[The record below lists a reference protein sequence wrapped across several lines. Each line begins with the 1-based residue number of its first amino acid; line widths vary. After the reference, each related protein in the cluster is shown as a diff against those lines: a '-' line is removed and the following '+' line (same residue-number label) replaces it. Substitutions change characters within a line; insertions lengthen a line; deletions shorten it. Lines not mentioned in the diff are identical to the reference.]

1 MAAVTQRVSN
11 YLGGVSKQS
20 DDKKLPGQVTELING
35 YPDVTIGLTK
45 RPGFKFIATLK
56 NASGTAYSST
66 SLDGAR
72 WFYINR
78 DTDTEKYIGC
88 ITPKV
93 DNVNGTILVWNAITG
108 DPCTVNTTTHHSAW
122 ATNTEYAVGDRVLS
136 DNGKVYECIIP
147 GTTAGTTAPAGTG
160 TSIADVV
167 ASIVRSDS
175 MTYSIGDVVSYAF
188 TTDSSDHYNQ
198 GGSGESHNKL
208 YKCSQAG
215 TVIANYDEGQLK
227 ANPSGTNVQWGVG
240 SNPITKWDFFCHT
253 VHWKYVYNITDY
265 FNGTRNNYDVL
276 TVQDTS
282 IITNNNVTATAEA
295 TPTKPWLRTRQTLLY
310 NDAAIHTNNYHLMG
324 PLAPH
329 TNDAVTTA
337 GGKWTFKFHR
347 NDGTT
352 AVRSGIHITRA
363 TQIGGTNDMEFNNS
377 VTLTQF
383 LSTMGDRILSES
395 IKKDIGFGNSPETDY
410 HGYGCLNFVVVNN
423 TIQLDCT
430 ADKADP
436 DNSERRYFAVEVLND
451 DIPVTMASNLVDG
464 YGQDVPVLKA
474 PYAASTQLVTTFE
487 ENAATVASLP
497 ATSFHNHIWHVS
509 NSASLDE
516 EKYWVKFKADD
527 EVQTAISSGYWVETI
542 DPNVF
547 PGLVEHTM
555 PHELVNTAA
564 NTFTFRPITFTK
576 RLAGDDLTNPA
587 PSFIDKK
594 IEKTFY
600 HSNRLGF
607 LAGDNVILS
616 QNGEPFNFFY
626 ITARKLTHDDPID
639 LACQTTRPTSLKNV
653 LPTAGGLILFSK
665 NQQFIMLSENDGVLS
680 PLTASTKAISNFEL
694 DTSVEPVDFG
704 SYFNFLTKTPGQTRV
719 FSMVFQGKEDPPKS
733 LDISTVVGTWIPTT
747 IDNFV
752 ASVQSQLL
760 ALSSQSSRD
769 IYAFRTYNDGE
780 KPIMQSWFKWQL
792 PGTVQHINI
801 DNDDFYA
808 ITKQGGNWTI
818 SLANLTQS
826 PDDAIIVNNNGDKIN
841 PCMDLYKAAT
851 EVRYKSV
858 ESITITAGG
867 SGYTSAPTVTF
878 SAAPEAANTATG
890 TAVISNGAVTGITM
904 TKRGS
909 GYTAAPT
916 ISFSGG
922 GGSNAAATSTINSN
936 DLSRCYLPFTDDTN
950 LNPVIVVAGDTSGG
964 TYTES
969 GFTITPTRGS
979 DSAGSYFSVPG
990 KDLATVAS
998 NVIVGYRYDF
1008 DVTLPKTYFYDGN
1021 QRSDYTASLTLAR
1034 MKFAV
1039 GLSGMMGFK
1048 LKIKGRNEWY
1058 SINPVV
1064 TADNYLADDVPL
1076 DEHSV
1081 FTVPIHQRTENTEVR
1096 LFNDSPFPVSL
1107 NSMMWEGNYS
1117 PRFYRRT

>member
-56 NASGTAYSST
+56 NASGTAYSGT

-93 DNVNGTILVWNAITG
+93 GSTNGNIFVWNAITG
-108 DPCTVNTTTHHSAW
+108 APCTVNTTTHHSAW
-122 ATNTEYAVGDRVLS
+122 TTNTVYAVGDRVIS
-136 DNGKVYECIIP
+136 DNGKIYECIIP
-147 GTTAGTTAPAGTG
+147 GTSGSATPTGTG
-160 TSIADVV
+160 TSIADHT
-167 ASIVRSDS
+167 SSFS
-175 MTYSIGDVVSYAF
+175 TGHTYSVGDVRQYDW
-188 TTDSSDHYNQ
+188 TTASSDKHDS

-208 YKCSQAG
+208 YKCVQAG
-215 TVIANYDEGQLK
+215 
-227 ANPSGTNVQWGVG
+227 SGSGGNHNNFKNSPAGTGIDFGN
-240 SNPITKWDFFCHT
+240 SKWDFLSHT
-253 VHWKYVYNITDY
+253 VHWKYVYHITDY
-265 FNGTRNNYDVL
+265 FNGTRDNFDVL

-282 IITNNNVTATAEA
+282 IITNNNVTTTAEA
-295 TPTKPWLRTRQTLLY
+295 TPTKPWLRTRQTILY
-310 NDAAIHTNNYHLMG
+310 NDAAIVDGRYHMMG
-324 PLAPH
+324 PSTPH
-329 TNDAVTTA
+329 YCASSSFTMPAAA
-337 GGKWTFKFHR
+337 GSWTFKFHR

-352 AVRSGIHITRA
+352 VVRSGIHITDV
-363 TQIGGTNDMEFNNS
+363 TTSTNSNCDTEFVAS
-377 VTLTQF
+377 ITLSDF
-383 LSTMGDRILSES
+383 LTKLGNRIVAES
-395 IKKDIGFGNSPETDY
+395 RKKDVGFASSYVDDIEQ
-410 HGYGCLNFVVVNN
+410 GYGVLESTIVNG

-430 ADKADP
+430 SGQSNASDRTRK
-436 DNSERRYFAVEVLND
+436 YFAVEILNE
-451 DIPVTMASNLVDG
+451 DIPITISSSN
-464 YGQDVPVLKA
+464 VLQRA
-474 PYAASTQLVTTFE
+474 YDASTQLCTTFE
-487 ENAATVASLP
+487 ENAATAASLP
-497 ATSFHNHIWHVS
+497 ANAFHNHIWHVS

-516 EKYWVKFKADD
+516 DDYWVQFKAND
-527 EVQTAISSGYWVETI
+527 EVQNAETSGYWVETV

-547 PGLVEHTM
+547 PGVEEHTM

-564 NTFTFRPITFTK
+564 NTFTYRPITFTK
-576 RLAGDDLTNPA
+576 RLAGDDLTNPV

-616 QNGEPFNFFY
+616 QAGEPFNFFH
-626 ITARKLTHDDPID
+626 ITARTQSAADPID

-665 NQQFIMLSENDGVLS
+665 NQQFIMLSENDGILS
-680 PLTASTKAISNFEL
+680 PLTTSTKAISNFEL
-694 DTSVEPVDFG
+694 DTSIEPVDFG

-719 FSMVFQGKEDPPKS
+719 FSMVFQGQENPPKS

-808 ITKQGGNWTI
+808 VTKQGGNWTI

-841 PCMDLYKAAT
+841 PCMDLYKAAS
-851 EVRYKSV
+851 SV
-858 ESITITAGG
+858 A
-867 SGYTSAPTVTF
+867 YD
-878 SAAPEAANTATG
+878 AT
-890 TAVISNGAVTGITM
+890 
-904 TKRGS
+904 
-909 GYTAAPT
+909 
-916 ISFSGG
+916 
-922 GGSNAAATSTINSN
+922 N
-936 DLSRCYLPFTDDTN
+936 DLSKCYLPFTDDTN
-950 LNPVIVVAGDTSGG
+950 LDPIIVIAGDTSGG
-964 TYTES
+964 TYAES
-969 GFTITPTRGS
+969 GFTITPSRGS
-979 DSAGSYFSVPG
+979 DGTGSYFSVPG
-990 KDLATVAS
+990 KNLTSVAS
-998 NVIVGYRYDF
+998 NVILGYRYDF

-1048 LKIKGRNEWY
+1048 LKIKGRDEWY

>member
-56 NASGTAYSST
+56 NASGTAYSGT

-93 DNVNGTILVWNAITG
+93 GSTNGNIFVWNAITG
-108 DPCTVNTTTHHSAW
+108 AACTVNTTTHHSAW
-122 ATNTEYAVGDRVLS
+122 TTNTVYAVGDRVLS

-147 GTTAGTTAPAGTG
+147 GTSGDTTPTGTG
-160 TSIADVV
+160 TSIADHTTEL
-167 ASIVRSDS
+167 AHN
-175 MTYSIGDVVSYAF
+175 TNYSVGDVRQYDW
-188 TTDSSDHYNQ
+188 TTASSDKFDD

-215 TVIANYDEGQLK
+215 SAS
-227 ANPSGTNVQWGVG
+227 SGTGYSTFLNAPSTSSIVFG
-240 SNPITKWDFFCHT
+240 SSKWDFFCHT

-265 FNGTRNNYDVL
+265 FNGTRTNFDVL

-282 IITNNNVTATAEA
+282 ILTNNNVTATAEA

-310 NDAAIHTNNYHLMG
+310 NDDAIHTDKYHIMG
-324 PLAPH
+324 PDTPH
-329 TNDAVTTA
+329 DSASITPAA
-337 GGKWTFKFHR
+337 GSWTFKFHR

-352 AVRSGIHITRA
+352 VVRSGIHITSVQA
-363 TQIGGTNDMEFNNS
+363 LNFSNDTVFD
-377 VTLTQF
+377 
-383 LSTMGDRILSES
+383 STRSLADFIIILGDRILLES
-395 IKKDIGFGNSPETDY
+395 RKKDVGFGQGPSNDY
-410 HGYGCLNFVVVNN
+410 HGYGCLSYSIVNGA
-423 TIQLDCT
+423 IQLDCT
-430 ADKADP
+430 SDGNNP
-436 DNSERRYFAVEVLND
+436 TTSERRYFAIEILNG
-451 DIPVTMASNLVDG
+451 DIPITMVGNKVAGTNLDT
-464 YGQDVPVLKA
+464 PVLKA
-474 PYAASTQLVTTFE
+474 PYAASTQLVNTFE
-487 ENAATVASLP
+487 ENAATAASLP
-497 ATSFHNHIWHVS
+497 ATSFHNHIWHVT

-516 EKYWVKFKADD
+516 DDYWVKFKADD
-527 EVQTAISSGYWVETI
+527 EIQTAISAGYWVETI

-547 PGLVEHTM
+547 PGLAEHTM

-564 NTFTFRPITFTK
+564 NTFTYRPITFTK
-576 RLAGDDLTNPA
+576 RLSGDDLTNPA

-616 QNGEPFNFFY
+616 QAGEPFNFFH
-626 ITARKLTHDDPID
+626 ITARTQSAADPID
-639 LACQTTRPTSLKNV
+639 LACQTTRPTALKNV

-665 NQQFIMLSENDGVLS
+665 NQQFIMLSENDGILS
-680 PLTASTKAISNFEL
+680 PLTTSTKAISNFEL

-719 FSMVFQGKEDPPKS
+719 FSMVFQGQENPPKS

-760 ALSSQSSRD
+760 ALSSQSSRN

-801 DNDDFYA
+801 DNDDFYSV
-808 ITKQGGNWTI
+808 TKQGGNWTI

-841 PCMDLYKAAT
+841 PCMDLYKAAS
-851 EVRYKSV
+851 SV
-858 ESITITAGG
+858 V
-867 SGYTSAPTVTF
+867 YD
-878 SAAPEAANTATG
+878 AT
-890 TAVISNGAVTGITM
+890 
-904 TKRGS
+904 
-909 GYTAAPT
+909 
-916 ISFSGG
+916 
-922 GGSNAAATSTINSN
+922 N
-936 DLSRCYLPFTDDTN
+936 DLSKCYLPFTDDTN
-950 LNPVIVVAGDTSGG
+950 LDPVIVIAGDTSGG
-964 TYTES
+964 TYSES
-969 GFTITPTRGS
+969 GFTITPSRGS
-979 DSAGSYFSVPG
+979 DGTGSYFSVPG
-990 KDLATVAS
+990 KNLTTVAS

-1048 LKIKGRNEWY
+1048 LKIKGRDEWY

>member
-20 DDKKLPGQVTELING
+20 DDKKIPGQVTELING

-56 NASGTAYSST
+56 NASGTAYSGT
-66 SLDGAR
+66 SLDGAK

-93 DNVNGTILVWNAITG
+93 GSTNGTILVWNAITG
-108 DPCTVNTTTHHSAW
+108 AACTVNTTTHHSAW

-147 GTTAGTTAPAGTG
+147 GTSGDTTPTGTG
-160 TSIADVV
+160 TSIVDHTTELAHN
-167 ASIVRSDS
+167 
-175 MTYSIGDVVSYAF
+175 TNYSVGDVRQYDW
-188 TTDSSDHYNQ
+188 TTISSDHYDQ

-215 TVIANYDEGQLK
+215 SAS
-227 ANPSGTNVQWGVG
+227 SGTGYSTFLNAPSTSGIVFG
-240 SNPITKWDFFCHT
+240 SSKWDFLCHT

-282 IITNNNVTATAEA
+282 ILTNNNVTTTAEA
-295 TPTKPWLRTRQTLLY
+295 TPTKPWLRTRQTLLF
-310 NDAAIHTNNYHLMG
+310 NDAAIHPNNYHLMG
-324 PLAPH
+324 PIAPH
-329 TNDAVTTA
+329 SDDAVTTA

-352 AVRSGIHITRA
+352 AVRSGIHITSVYG
-363 TQIGGTNDMEFNNS
+363 IGGNDMEFNTS
-377 VTLTQF
+377 MTVVQF
-383 LSTMGDRILSES
+383 LSKMGDRILSES
-395 IKKDIGFGNSPETDY
+395 IKKDIGFGSDAASDY
-410 HGYGCLNFVVVNN
+410 HGYGCLAFQVVNG
-423 TIQLDCT
+423 TIQIDCT
-430 ADKADP
+430 SDSTQVADGDKQ
-436 DNSERRYFAVEVLND
+436 RRYFAIEILND
-451 DIPVTMASNLVDG
+451 DIPVTIASHLVTG
-464 YGQDVPVLKA
+464 YGSDVPVLRA
-474 PYAASTQLVTTFE
+474 PFAASTQLVTTFQ
-487 ENAATVASLP
+487 ENAATAASLP
-497 ATSFHNHIWHVS
+497 ATSFHNHIWHVT

-516 EKYWVKFKADD
+516 DDYWVKFKSDD
-527 EVQTAISSGYWVETI
+527 EIQSVSSAGYWVETV

-564 NTFTFRPITFTK
+564 NTFTYRPITFTK

-616 QNGEPFNFFY
+616 QAGEPFNFFH
-626 ITARKLTHDDPID
+626 ITARAQSAADPID

-665 NQQFIMLSENDGVLS
+665 NQQFIMLSENDGILS
-680 PLTASTKAISNFEL
+680 PLTTSTKAISNFEL
-694 DTSVEPVDFG
+694 DTSVQPVDFG

-719 FSMVFQGKEDPPKS
+719 FSMVFQGQEDPPKS

-808 ITKQGGNWTI
+808 VTKQGGNWTI

-841 PCMDLYKAAT
+841 PCMDLYKAAS
-851 EVRYKSV
+851 SV
-858 ESITITAGG
+858 A
-867 SGYTSAPTVTF
+867 YD
-878 SAAPEAANTATG
+878 AT
-890 TAVISNGAVTGITM
+890 
-904 TKRGS
+904 
-909 GYTAAPT
+909 
-916 ISFSGG
+916 
-922 GGSNAAATSTINSN
+922 N
-936 DLSRCYLPFTDDTN
+936 DLSKCYLPFTDDTN
-950 LNPVIVVAGDTSGG
+950 LDPIIVIAGDTSGG
-964 TYTES
+964 TYAES
-969 GFTITPTRGS
+969 GFTITPGRGS
-979 DSAGSYFSVPG
+979 DGTGSYFSVPG
-990 KDLATVAS
+990 KNLTSVAS

-1058 SINPVV
+1058 NINPVV
-1064 TADNYLADDVPL
+1064 TADTYLADDVPL

>member
-20 DDKKLPGQVTELING
+20 DDKKIPGQVTELING

-56 NASGTAYSST
+56 NASGTAYSGT

-93 DNVNGTILVWNAITG
+93 GSTNGTILVWNAITG
-108 DPCTVNTTTHHSAW
+108 AACTVNTTTHHSAW
-122 ATNTEYAVGDRVLS
+122 ATNTEYKFGDRVIS

-147 GTTAGTTAPAGTG
+147 GTTSGTTAPTGTG
-160 TSIADVV
+160 TSIADF
-167 ASIVRSDS
+167 
-175 MTYSIGDVVSYAF
+175 VSSLDGLSGGISYNVG
-188 TTDSSDHYNQ
+188 TIRQYDWIINSSNHYEQ
-198 GGSGESHNKL
+198 GGSEQSYNKL

-215 TVIANYDEGQLK
+215 SVSQGESLGSFQSS
-227 ANPSGTNVQWGVG
+227 PSGTSISYGT
-240 SNPITKWDFFCHT
+240 SKWDFFSNT
-253 VHWKYVYNITDY
+253 VHWKYVYHITDY

-282 IITNNNVTATAEA
+282 IITNNNVTTTAEA

-310 NDAAIHTNNYHLMG
+310 NDAPIHSKKYHLMG
-324 PLAPH
+324 PGTP
-329 TNDAVTTA
+329 NSTA
-337 GGKWTFKFHR
+337 GQDAAGSWTFKFHR

-352 AVRSGIHITRA
+352 VVRSGIHITHAIQASGTSMFLYYEKTLGQFVVDLGNRIVA
-363 TQIGGTNDMEFNNS
+363 ESRKADVGFGTNASD
-377 VTLTQF
+377 
-383 LSTMGDRILSES
+383 
-395 IKKDIGFGNSPETDY
+395 DY
-410 HGYGCLNFVVVNN
+410 HGYGCLTATFING

-430 ADKADP
+430 SDGKNANTTLP
-436 DNSERRYFAVEVLND
+436 EGQRRYFAVEVSNG
-451 DIPVTMASNLVDG
+451 DIPITMSASNSTSSMSG
-464 YGQDVPVLKA
+464 GTENVLKTGFD
-474 PYAASTQLVTTFE
+474 ASTQLVTTFE
-487 ENAATVASLP
+487 ENAATAASLP
-497 ATSFHNHIWHVS
+497 ATSFHNHIWHVT

-516 EKYWVKFKADD
+516 DNYWVKFKADD
-527 EVQTAISSGYWVETI
+527 EVQTSDSSGYWVETV

-616 QNGEPFNFFY
+616 QAGEPFNFFH
-626 ITARKLTHDDPID
+626 ITARAQSAADPID

-665 NQQFIMLSENDGVLS
+665 NQQFIMLSENDGILS
-680 PLTASTKAISNFEL
+680 PLSTSTKAISNFEL
-694 DTSVEPVDFG
+694 DTSVQPVDFG

-719 FSMVFQGKEDPPKS
+719 FSMVFQGQENPPKS

-780 KPIMQSWFKWQL
+780 KPIMQSWFKWKL

-808 ITKQGGNWTI
+808 VTKQGGNWTI

-841 PCMDLYKAAT
+841 PCMDLYKAAS
-851 EVRYKSV
+851 SV
-858 ESITITAGG
+858 A
-867 SGYTSAPTVTF
+867 YD
-878 SAAPEAANTATG
+878 AT
-890 TAVISNGAVTGITM
+890 
-904 TKRGS
+904 
-909 GYTAAPT
+909 
-916 ISFSGG
+916 
-922 GGSNAAATSTINSN
+922 N
-936 DLSRCYLPFTDDTN
+936 DLSKCYLPFTDDTN
-950 LNPVIVVAGDTSGG
+950 LDPIIVIAGDTSGG
-964 TYTES
+964 TYAES
-969 GFTITPTRGS
+969 GFTITPGRGS
-979 DSAGSYFSVPG
+979 DGTGSYFSVPG
-990 KDLATVAS
+990 KNLTSVAS

-1048 LKIKGRNEWY
+1048 IKNKGMDEWY
-1058 SINPVV
+1058 NINPVV

-1076 DEHSV
+1076 NEHSV

>member
-56 NASGTAYSST
+56 NASGTSYSGT

-93 DNVNGTILVWNAITG
+93 GSTNGNILVWNAITG
-108 DPCTVNTTTHHSAW
+108 AACTVNTTTHHSAW
-122 ATNTEYAVGDRVLS
+122 TTNTVYAIGDRVIS

-147 GTTAGTTAPAGTG
+147 GTSGANTPTGTG
-160 TSIADVV
+160 ASIADHTT
-167 ASIVRSDS
+167 ALAAN
-175 MTYSIGDVVSYAF
+175 TAYSVGDIRQHDW
-188 TTDSSDHYNQ
+188 TTASSDKHDT
-198 GGSGESHNKL
+198 GGSGESHNHI
-208 YKCSQAG
+208 YKCTVAG
-215 TVIANYDEGQLK
+215 T
-227 ANPSGTNVQWGVG
+227 SGTG
-240 SNPITKWDFFCHT
+240 SSAFDIFLTSMHGGQTGTANFKRISYT
-253 VHWKYVYNITDY
+253 VHWKYVYHITDY
-265 FNGTRNNYDVL
+265 FNGTRNNFDVL

-282 IITNNNVTATAEA
+282 IITNNNITATAEA
-295 TPTKPWLRTRQTLLY
+295 TPTKPWLRTRQTILY
-310 NDAAIHTNNYHLMG
+310 NSAAIWDGRYHMMG
-324 PLAPH
+324 PSTPH
-329 TNDAVTTA
+329 YCSSSSFTMPAAA
-337 GGKWTFKFHR
+337 GSWTFKFHR

-352 AVRSGIHITRA
+352 VVRSGIHITDV
-363 TQIGGTNDMEFNNS
+363 TTSTNSNCDTEFTS
-377 VTLTQF
+377 SITLSDF
-383 LSTMGDRILSES
+383 LNKLGARIVAES
-395 IKKDIGFGNSPETDY
+395 RKKDVGFASNYVGDLEL
-410 HGYGCLNFVVVNN
+410 GYGVLEYTIVNG

-430 ADKADP
+430 SGQSNVSDRTRK
-436 DNSERRYFAVEVLND
+436 YFAVEILNG
-451 DIPVTMASNLVDG
+451 DIPESIGGSN
-464 YGQDVPVLKA
+464 VLQRA
-474 PYAASTQLVTTFE
+474 YDASTQLCTTFE
-487 ENAATVASLP
+487 ENAATAASLP
-497 ATSFHNHIWHVS
+497 ANAFNNHIWHVT

-516 EKYWVKFKADD
+516 DDYWVQFKSND
-527 EVQTAISSGYWVETI
+527 EVQNSESSGYWVETL

-547 PGLVEHTM
+547 PGVEEHTM
-555 PHELVNTAA
+555 PHELINTAA
-564 NTFTFRPITFTK
+564 NTFTYRPITYTK
-576 RLAGDDLTNPA
+576 RLAGDDLTNPV

-616 QNGEPFNFFY
+616 QAGEPFNFFH
-626 ITARKLTHDDPID
+626 ITARTQSAADPID

-665 NQQFIMLSENDGVLS
+665 NQQFIMLSENDGILS
-680 PLTASTKAISNFEL
+680 PLTTSTKAISNFEL
-694 DTSVEPVDFG
+694 DTNVEPVDFG

-719 FSMVFQGKEDPPKS
+719 FSMVFQGQENPPKS

-747 IDNFV
+747 IDTFV

-780 KPIMQSWFKWQL
+780 KPIMQSWFKWKL

-801 DNDDFYA
+801 DNDDFYSV
-808 ITKQGGNWTI
+808 TKQGGNWTI

-826 PDDAIIVNNNGDKIN
+826 PDDAIIVNKNGDKIN
-841 PCMDLYKAAT
+841 PCMDLYKAAS
-851 EVRYKSV
+851 SV
-858 ESITITAGG
+858 V
-867 SGYTSAPTVTF
+867 YD
-878 SAAPEAANTATG
+878 AT
-890 TAVISNGAVTGITM
+890 
-904 TKRGS
+904 
-909 GYTAAPT
+909 
-916 ISFSGG
+916 
-922 GGSNAAATSTINSN
+922 N
-936 DLSRCYLPFTDDTN
+936 DLSKCYLPFTDDTN
-950 LNPVIVVAGDTSGG
+950 LDPIIVIAGDTSGG
-964 TYTES
+964 TYAES
-969 GFTITPTRGS
+969 GFTITPGRGS
-979 DSAGSYFSVPG
+979 DGTGSYFSVPG
-990 KDLATVAS
+990 KNLTSVAS

-1048 LKIKGRNEWY
+1048 IKNKGMDEWY
-1058 SINPVV
+1058 NINPVV
-1064 TADNYLADDVPL
+1064 TADTYLADDVPL
-1076 DEHSV
+1076 NEHSV

>member
-56 NASGTAYSST
+56 NSSGTAYSGT
-66 SLDGAR
+66 SLDGAK

-93 DNVNGTILVWNAITG
+93 DSTNGNIFVWNAITG
-108 DPCTVNTTTHHSAW
+108 AACTVNTTTHHSAW
-122 ATNTEYAVGDRVLS
+122 TTNTVYKFGDRVLN
-136 DNGKVYECIIP
+136 DNGNVYECIIP
-147 GTTAGTTAPAGTG
+147 GTTAGTTAPTGTG
-160 TSIADVV
+160 TSIADDIT
-167 ASIVRSDS
+167 SSFS
-175 MTYSIGDVVSYAF
+175 TGHTYSVGDVRQYDW
-188 TTDSSDHYNQ
+188 TTASTDMYSN
-198 GGSGESHNKL
+198 GGSGESHDRI
-208 YKCSQAG
+208 YKCVNAG
-215 TVIANYDEGQLK
+215 SGSGGDHDNFKND
-227 ANPSGTNVQWGVG
+227 PSGTGIEFGN
-240 SNPITKWDFFCHT
+240 SEWDFFSYR

-265 FNGTRNNYDVL
+265 FNGTRDNYDVL

-295 TPTKPWLRTRQTLLY
+295 TPTKPWLRTRQTILY
-310 NDAAIHTNNYHLMG
+310 NSAAIHENRYHMMG
-324 PLAPH
+324 PSTPH
-329 TNDAVTTA
+329 SNPAANETA
-337 GGKWTFKFHR
+337 AGSWTFKFHR

-352 AVRSGIHITRA
+352 VTRSGIHVTSVTTDGA
-363 TQIGGTNDMEFNNS
+363 SGTYNMLFNEEY
-377 VTLTQF
+377 TLTQF
-383 LSTMGDRILSES
+383 LTHLGDRIVAES
-395 IKKDIGFGNSPETDY
+395 KKADVGFGSGTSTDY
-410 HGYGCLNFVVVNN
+410 HGYGCLAYTIVNN

-430 ADKADP
+430 SGET
-436 DNSERRYFAVEVLND
+436 NSSDRKRRYFAIEISNGNIPTSIPRSWVYDGSSD
-451 DIPVTMASNLVDG
+451 DHPNTAPD
-464 YGQDVPVLKA
+464 VLKA
-474 PYAASTQLVTTFE
+474 GYDASTQLCTTFE
-487 ENAATVASLP
+487 ENAATAASLP
-497 ATSFHNHIWHVS
+497 ANAFHNHIWHVT

-516 EKYWVKFKADD
+516 DDYWAKFKADD
-527 EVQTAISSGYWVETI
+527 EGQNTETAGYWVETL

-547 PGLVEHTM
+547 PGVVEHTM

-564 NTFTFRPITFTK
+564 NTFTYRPITFTK
-576 RLAGDDLTNPA
+576 RLAGDDLTNPV

-616 QNGEPFNFFY
+616 QAGEPFNFFH
-626 ITARKLTHDDPID
+626 ITARAQSAADPID
-639 LACQTTRPTSLKNV
+639 IACQTTRPTSLKNV

-680 PLTASTKAISNFEL
+680 PLTTSTKAISNFEL
-694 DTSVEPVDFG
+694 DTNIEPVDFG

-719 FSMVFQGKEDPPKS
+719 FSMVFQGKDDPPKS

-780 KPIMQSWFKWQL
+780 KPLMQSWFKWKL

-808 ITKQGGNWTI
+808 VTKQGGNWTM

-841 PCMDLYKAAT
+841 PCMDLYKAAS
-851 EVRYKSV
+851 SV
-858 ESITITAGG
+858 AYDTD
-867 SGYTSAPTVTF
+867 
-878 SAAPEAANTATG
+878 
-890 TAVISNGAVTGITM
+890 
-904 TKRGS
+904 
-909 GYTAAPT
+909 
-916 ISFSGG
+916 
-922 GGSNAAATSTINSN
+922 N
-936 DLSRCYLPFTDDTN
+936 DLSKCYLPFTDDTN
-950 LNPVIVVAGDTSGG
+950 LDPIIVIAGDTSGG
-964 TYTES
+964 TYAES
-969 GFTITPTRGS
+969 GFTITPGRGS
-979 DSAGSYFSVPG
+979 DGTGAYFSVPG
-990 KDLATVAS
+990 KNLTSVAS

-1008 DVTLPKTYFYDGN
+1008 DVTLPKTYFYDSN
-1021 QRSDYTASLTLAR
+1021 KRSDYTAALTLAR

-1048 LKIKGRNEWY
+1048 IKIKGRDEWY
-1058 SINPVV
+1058 NINPVV
-1064 TADNYLADDVPL
+1064 TADTYLADDVPL

>member
-20 DDKKLPGQVTELING
+20 DDKKIPGQVTELING

-56 NASGTAYSST
+56 NASGTAYSGT

-93 DNVNGTILVWNAITG
+93 GSTNGTILVWNAITG
-108 DPCTVNTTTHHSAW
+108 AACTVNTTTHHSAW

-147 GTTAGTTAPAGTG
+147 GTSGSVTPTGTGASIADHTSSFSTAHTYSVGDVRQYDWIVNSSNHHEQGGSEQSYDRIYKCVQAGSGSGGNHNNFKNSPAGTG
-160 TSIADVV
+160 IDFGNS
-167 ASIVRSDS
+167 
-175 MTYSIGDVVSYAF
+175 
-188 TTDSSDHYNQ
+188 
-198 GGSGESHNKL
+198 
-208 YKCSQAG
+208 
-215 TVIANYDEGQLK
+215 
-227 ANPSGTNVQWGVG
+227 
-240 SNPITKWDFFCHT
+240 KWDFLSHT

-265 FNGTRNNYDVL
+265 FNGTRNNYDIL

-282 IITNNNVTATAEA
+282 IITNNTVTTTAEA

-310 NDAAIHTNNYHLMG
+310 NDAPIHTKKYHLMG
-324 PLAPH
+324 PGEP
-329 TNDAVTTA
+329 NSTA
-337 GGKWTFKFHR
+337 GHAAAGSWTFKFHR

-352 AVRSGIHITRA
+352 VVRSGIHITRA
-363 TQIGGTNDMEFNNS
+363 LSGSGTSMYLYYERTLAEFLDDLAS
-377 VTLTQF
+377 
-383 LSTMGDRILSES
+383 RIIYES
-395 IKKDIGFGNSPETDY
+395 KKKDVGFGSSASDDY
-410 HGYGCLNFVVVNN
+410 HGYGCLAYTIVNG

-430 ADKADP
+430 SDET
-436 DNSERRYFAVEVLND
+436 SVSTRQRRYFAIEVSNG
-451 DIPVTMASNLVDG
+451 DIPTTMTASNSFSEDSNSP
-464 YGQDVPVLKA
+464 QNVLRA
-474 PYAASTQLVTTFE
+474 GFDASTQLVTTFE
-487 ENAATVASLP
+487 ENAATAASLP
-497 ATSFHNHIWHVS
+497 ANSFHNHIWHIT

-516 EKYWVKFKADD
+516 DEYWVQFKQND
-527 EVQTAISSGYWVETI
+527 ESQLTETSGYWVETV

-564 NTFTFRPITFTK
+564 NTFTYRPITFTK
-576 RLAGDDLTNPA
+576 RLAGDDLTNPV

-616 QNGEPFNFFY
+616 QAGEPFNFFH
-626 ITARKLTHDDPID
+626 ITARAQSDADPID

-665 NQQFIMLSENDGVLS
+665 NQQFIMLSENDGILS
-680 PLTASTKAISNFEL
+680 PLTTSTKAISNFEL

-719 FSMVFQGKEDPPKS
+719 FSMVFQGQENPPKS

-780 KPIMQSWFKWQL
+780 KPIMQSWFKWKL

-808 ITKQGGNWTI
+808 VTKQGGNWTI

-841 PCMDLYKAAT
+841 PCMDLYKAAS
-851 EVRYKSV
+851 SV
-858 ESITITAGG
+858 AYDTD
-867 SGYTSAPTVTF
+867 
-878 SAAPEAANTATG
+878 
-890 TAVISNGAVTGITM
+890 
-904 TKRGS
+904 
-909 GYTAAPT
+909 
-916 ISFSGG
+916 
-922 GGSNAAATSTINSN
+922 N
-936 DLSRCYLPFTDDTN
+936 DLSKCYLPFTDDTN
-950 LNPVIVVAGDTSGG
+950 LDPIIVIAGDTSGG
-964 TYTES
+964 TYAES
-969 GFTITPTRGS
+969 
-979 DSAGSYFSVPG
+979 
-990 KDLATVAS
+990 
-998 NVIVGYRYDF
+998 
-1008 DVTLPKTYFYDGN
+1008 
-1021 QRSDYTASLTLAR
+1021 
-1034 MKFAV
+1034 
-1039 GLSGMMGFK
+1039 
-1048 LKIKGRNEWY
+1048 
-1058 SINPVV
+1058 
-1064 TADNYLADDVPL
+1064 
-1076 DEHSV
+1076 
-1081 FTVPIHQRTENTEVR
+1081 
-1096 LFNDSPFPVSL
+1096 
-1107 NSMMWEGNYS
+1107 
-1117 PRFYRRT
+1117 

>member
-93 DNVNGTILVWNAITG
+93 GSTNGTILVWNAITG
-108 DPCTVNTTTHHSAW
+108 AACTVNTTTHHSAW
-122 ATNTEYAVGDRVLS
+122 TTNTVYAVGDRVIS

-147 GTTAGTTAPAGTG
+147 GTSGSATPTGTG
-160 TSIADVV
+160 TSIADHT
-167 ASIVRSDS
+167 SSFS
-175 MTYSIGDVVSYAF
+175 TSHTYSVGDVRQYDW
-188 TTDSSDHYNQ
+188 TTASSDNHNT

-208 YKCSQAG
+208 YKCVQAG
-215 TVIANYDEGQLK
+215 
-227 ANPSGTNVQWGVG
+227 SGSGGNHNNFKNSPAGTGISFG
-240 SNPITKWDFFCHT
+240 ASEWDFLSHT

-282 IITNNNVTATAEA
+282 ILTNNNVTATAEA
-295 TPTKPWLRTRQTLLY
+295 TPTKPWLRTRQTILY
-310 NDAAIHTNNYHLMG
+310 NSAAIHTDRYHMMG
-324 PLAPH
+324 PSTPH
-329 TNDAVTTA
+329 SNDAEAAA
-337 GGKWTFKFHR
+337 GSWTFKFHR

-352 AVRSGIHITRA
+352 VVRSGIHVTKVD
-363 TQIGGTNDMEFNNS
+363 TDHQTGGNNMLFD
-377 VTLTQF
+377 TTMILDGAGGF
-383 LSTMGDRILSES
+383 LQKLGDRIVSES
-395 IKKDIGFGNSPETDY
+395 IKKDVGFGSAAHNDY
-410 HGYGCLNFVVVNN
+410 HGYGCLAYTVVNGA
-423 TIQLDCT
+423 IQLDCT
-430 ADKADP
+430 SDET
-436 DNSERRYFAVEVLND
+436 SVSTRQRRYFAIEILNG
-451 DIPVTMASNLVDG
+451 DIPLTTTRGGNTTE
-464 YGQDVPVLKA
+464 QFDVLRSGFD
-474 PYAASTQLVTTFE
+474 ASTQLCTTFE
-487 ENAATVASLP
+487 ENAATAASLP
-497 ATSFHNHIWHVS
+497 ANAFHNHIWHVT

-516 EKYWVKFKADD
+516 DDYWVQFKQND
-527 EVQTAISSGYWVETI
+527 ELQLTETAGYWVETV

-547 PGLVEHTM
+547 PGVAEHTM

-564 NTFTFRPITFTK
+564 NTFTYRPITFTK
-576 RLAGDDLTNPA
+576 RLAGDDLTNPV

-616 QNGEPFNFFY
+616 QAGEPFNFFH
-626 ITARKLTHDDPID
+626 ITARAQSAADPID

-665 NQQFIMLSENDGVLS
+665 NQQFIMLSENDGILS
-680 PLTASTKAISNFEL
+680 PLSTSTKAISNFEL

-719 FSMVFQGKEDPPKS
+719 FSMVFQGQENPPKS

-747 IDNFV
+747 IDTFV

-808 ITKQGGNWTI
+808 VTKQGGNWTL

-851 EVRYKSV
+851 SV
-858 ESITITAGG
+858 A
-867 SGYTSAPTVTF
+867 YD
-878 SAAPEAANTATG
+878 AT
-890 TAVISNGAVTGITM
+890 
-904 TKRGS
+904 
-909 GYTAAPT
+909 
-916 ISFSGG
+916 
-922 GGSNAAATSTINSN
+922 N
-936 DLSRCYLPFTDDTN
+936 DLSKCYLPFTDDTN
-950 LNPVIVVAGDTSGG
+950 LDPIIVIAGDTSGG
-964 TYTES
+964 TYAES
-969 GFTITPTRGS
+969 GFTITPSRGS
-979 DSAGSYFSVPG
+979 DGTGSYFSVPG
-990 KDLATVAS
+990 KNLTSVAS

-1048 LKIKGRNEWY
+1048 IKNKGMDEWY
-1058 SINPVV
+1058 NINPVV
-1064 TADNYLADDVPL
+1064 TADTYLADDVPL
-1076 DEHSV
+1076 NEHSV